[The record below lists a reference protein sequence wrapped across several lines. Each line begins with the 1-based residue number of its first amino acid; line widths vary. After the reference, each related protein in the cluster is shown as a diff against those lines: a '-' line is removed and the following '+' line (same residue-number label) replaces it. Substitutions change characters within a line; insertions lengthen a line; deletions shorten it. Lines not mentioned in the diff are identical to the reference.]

1 MNVLRIAAW
10 IFVAQAFAF
19 AVAFVF
25 FAAFCQRTL
34 AALLALSF
42 MFRDARTNFRSH
54 FRRLL
59 DTPTRPTVLPMLVK
73 PGQTGEQETPIE
85 QMVVDALVQQGAGRK
100 KAQKIVLELRAQGLM
115 TFEELF
121 RKAVSLSTGRSGS
134 R

>member
-10 IFVAQAFAF
+10 ILVGQSIFFVIFFAF
-19 AVAFVF
+19 FP
-25 FAAFCQRTL
+25 AFCQRTL

-42 MFRDARTNFRSH
+42 MARDARGNLRSH
-54 FRRLL
+54 YRRIL

-73 PGQTGEQETPIE
+73 PPQPGEKETPIE

-100 KAQKIVLELRAQGLM
+100 KAQKTVIELRSHGLM

-121 RKAVSLSTGRSGS
+121 RKAVSLSTGRN
-134 R
+134 